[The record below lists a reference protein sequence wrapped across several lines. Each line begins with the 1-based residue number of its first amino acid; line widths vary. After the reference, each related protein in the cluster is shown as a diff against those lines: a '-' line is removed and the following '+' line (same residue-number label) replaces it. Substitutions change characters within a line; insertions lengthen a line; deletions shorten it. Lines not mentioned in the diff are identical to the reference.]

1 MSAMLERDDLIRYL
15 FNLGLT
21 QSEMLGVLAGH
32 GFIISAR
39 HLRRLLASLSL
50 RRRGCNSDIA
60 DVIRF
65 ISEEIKSSGMLHGYR
80 WMWEKC
86 KEHGYTV
93 ARNDVQKI
101 MSILDPDAAAFR
113 YA

>member
-1 MSAMLERDDLIRYL
+1 MLAMLERDDLIRYL

-50 RRRGCNSDIA
+50 RRGCNSDIA
-60 DVIRF
+60 DVKIF
-65 ISEEIKSSGMLHGYR
+65 ISGEIKSS
-80 WMWEKC
+80 
-86 KEHGYTV
+86 
-93 ARNDVQKI
+93 
-101 MSILDPDAAAFR
+101 
-113 YA
+113 